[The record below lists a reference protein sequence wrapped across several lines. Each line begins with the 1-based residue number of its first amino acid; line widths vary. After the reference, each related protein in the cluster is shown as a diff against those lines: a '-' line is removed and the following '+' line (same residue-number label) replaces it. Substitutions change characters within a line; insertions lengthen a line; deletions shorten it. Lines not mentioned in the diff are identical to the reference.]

1 MAEQQ
6 PNDASRKSKAEG
18 ERFSSAEPEEFDQS
32 DPAQIRHRREDRGQF
47 SGSLHTPRRYDQPI
61 EDDDDPV
68 MPSADA
74 TVTKIGRV
82 KDPPLRHQ

>member
-6 PNDASRKSKAEG
+6 PNDASRMSKAEG
-18 ERFSSAEPEEFDQS
+18 ERFSNAGREEVDQS
-32 DPAQIRHRREDRGQF
+32 DPAQSGISREDRGRF
-47 SGSLHTPRRYDQPI
+47 SASLHTPRRYDQPI

-74 TVTKIGRV
+74 TVNTKI
-82 KDPPLRHQ
+82 

>member
-18 ERFSSAEPEEFDQS
+18 ERFSSAGPEESAGTGLDQ
-32 DPAQIRHRREDRGQF
+32 QRREDRGQLR
-47 SGSLHTPRRYDQPI
+47 GSLHTPRRYEQPI

-74 TVTKIGRV
+74 TANTKI
-82 KDPPLRHQ
+82 